1 MNMEIARQDFT
12 TVVCHRAISI
22 NKLMT
27 LITTSLFVITLFNAS
42 LHSSSVS
49 TIDLHSD
56 LIHHST
62 MCYTRNQLLDLRVPV
77 HAKLNHDVWAN
88 ITSLGLRA
96 KPPTRR
102 GRRGGKRH
110 PRQIQ
115 QSHNQLSNSNSHTQT
130 HDHPMPIPIIS
141 SCDRNTTKR
150 HDQSGR
156 NITNLKAIHRSDPF
170 SNLTVHSWNAQSLR
184 NKTTTLV
191 EHVKDHDVDIM
202 FITETKL
209 SEDDRVVIGECTL
222 PGYEFLN
229 FPRQNIRIRQAGGI
243 GVLFKKSLNLLPTPP
258 SSSTYVNFEHCIV
271 TMRNCFQF
279 IPIYRTPRSKVNG
292 LTMSGFLEEIELF
305 LDEICVTPH
314 KLLLVGDFNIHM
326 DIPTD
331 SDTKKF
337 NEILANTGLCQS
349 VVGPTHK
356 AGHTLDLLISRDSDD
371 HLIHAVAVDP
381 LFHSDH
387 NIVTCTVQCAKPPPL
402 KVTTTS
408 REYGKMDHER
418 LTSLLKDRLAEL
430 SLDEDPNALVES
442 YETITSSVLDE
453 VCPLVTKTRTV
464 KPKLPWYNQTI
475 HEERRI
481 RRRLERRWKKTR
493 TVLK

>member
-1 MNMEIARQDFT
+1 
-12 TVVCHRAISI
+12 
-22 NKLMT
+22 
-27 LITTSLFVITLFNAS
+27 
-42 LHSSSVS
+42 
-49 TIDLHSD
+49 
-56 LIHHST
+56 
-62 MCYTRNQLLDLRVPV
+62 
-77 HAKLNHDVWAN
+77 
-88 ITSLGLRA
+88 
-96 KPPTRR
+96 
-102 GRRGGKRH
+102 
-110 PRQIQ
+110 
-115 QSHNQLSNSNSHTQT
+115 
-130 HDHPMPIPIIS
+130 
-141 SCDRNTTKR
+141 
-150 HDQSGR
+150 
-156 NITNLKAIHRSDPF
+156 
-170 SNLTVHSWNAQSLR
+170 
-184 NKTTTLV
+184 
-191 EHVKDHDVDIM
+191 
-202 FITETKL
+202 
-209 SEDDRVVIGECTL
+209 
-222 PGYEFLN
+222 
-229 FPRQNIRIRQAGGI
+229 
-243 GVLFKKSLNLLPTPP
+243 
-258 SSSTYVNFEHCIV
+258 
-271 TMRNCFQF
+271 MRNCFQF

-371 HLIHAVAVDP
+371 HLIQAVAVDP

-408 REYGKMDHER
+408 HEYGKMDHER

-430 SLDEDPNALVES
+430 PLDEDPNALVES

-493 TVLK
+493 TESDETAFIAQKDYVTRLITNAKIDYFTNKCNSSTPKTMYNTINVLLNKNSSTLPDCVSYKDLADQFLSFFIEKVEKIRDNVSSVHAHGTVDKTSSVLDENVCMSGLFKPLSTDDVQKIIMKMPTNHVRWIHYHCGWLRIRKIYQPCCL